1 MARRTGSRMLPF
13 VARRCQ
19 KLSGPELFPGRT
31 SSHGQVVHVGYIDS
45 LILNVVESVCHRVQT
60 LTGRT
65 NVWLAVQI
73 TNISVILYFMWAGL
87 YFWTADLLLRVVVG
101 LFCAGVFYA
110 LTQTVFRESIEESEN
125 NAYRRVAKGLRN
137 PRRIRDVLLR
147 ISFLNLSIL
156 LSYPIFVAYTR
167 LRIHIVLLTYFLI
180 VLTTVLLY
188 LLACDPLPPCPGRLR
203 EWLRG
208 TARLRPA
215 RVPAVVPQR
224 PGG

>member
-1 MARRTGSRMLPF
+1 
-13 VARRCQ
+13 
-19 KLSGPELFPGRT
+19 
-31 SSHGQVVHVGYIDS
+31 VGYIDS
-45 LILNVVESVCHRVQT
+45 LILNVVESACHRVQT

-87 YFWTADLLLRVVVG
+87 YFWAADLLLRVVVG

-110 LTQTVFRESIEESEN
+110 LTQTVFREPIEETEH

-137 PRRIRDVLLR
+137 PKRIRDVLLR

-156 LSYPIFVAYTR
+156 LSYPVFFVYTR

-188 LLACDPLPPCPGRLR
+188 LLACDPLPPCAGRLR

-208 TARLRPA
+208 TSRLRPA
-215 RVPAVVPQR
+215 RVTAVGPQR
-224 PGG
+224 PGP